1 MIIAWSLAWY
11 VSSVA
16 FGRERHGHIRA
27 ANPQAVDGPAREDE
41 GDSGQAL
48 GGSGDDLIGR
58 DEQRRDREA
67 DRQPGASRG
76 TERRRESRPAAKEH
90 EARSHERE
98 EDPFGVDDA

>member
-48 GGSGDDLIGR
+48 GGGGDDLIGR

-67 DRQPGASRG
+67 QPQPRAQRG
-76 TERRRESRPAAKEH
+76 PGRPRETPPAAE
-90 EARSHERE
+90 EEQARSHERE